1 MNPVKIVTIVLL
13 VSLMLHA
20 GLQVNREH
28 LLAVL
33 KNYGLLGRAF
43 LANFILVPIYG
54 VLAVQGFH
62 LSTPVATGVLLMAIC
77 PGVPFVVLSGGR
89 KKGGS
94 LGLAVTL
101 EVLLQAVSII
111 TVPIT
116 AYFVLPGS
124 HIESRSIVASVFLF
138 QLVPLLIGISLS
150 DRAHETADRLRRAL
164 GFVVVVMLVVILAL
178 LAPKIIASIA
188 SVYGSFRMLAIL
200 TVVLLSLLT
209 GWALGGSRR
218 EYRRTL
224 GIGTTLRNV
233 GLAGVIATTTFGGG
247 DVAAVVFTY
256 FFVQF
261 IIVGLIGVLFTRLT
275 GQTEVVA

>member
-28 LLAVL
+28 LVAVL

-54 VLAVQGFH
+54 VLAVRGFH
-62 LSTPVATGVLLMAIC
+62 LSAPVATGVLLMAIC

-101 EVLLQAVSII
+101 EVLLQALSIV

-116 AYFVLPGS
+116 AYFLLPGS
-124 HIESRSIVASVFLF
+124 HVDSRSIIASVFIF

-150 DRAHETADRLRRAL
+150 DRAPETAERLRRIL
-164 GFVVVVMLVVILAL
+164 GFVVVVVLVLILAL
-178 LAPKIIASIA
+178 LAARIVASIA
-188 SVYGSFRMLAIL
+188 STYGSFRILAIL
-200 TVVLLSLLT
+200 TVVVLSLLT

-247 DVAAVVFTY
+247 DVASAVFTY

-261 IIVGLIGVLFTRLT
+261 IVVALIGVLFARLT